1 MAKIAV
7 VEDNDAMRAQLCG
20 FIAQYAQES
29 GHQLDVT
36 AFSDGAQLVEPY
48 RLGFDIIFLDIEMPK
63 LGGMPTAER
72 IRRQDPDVVL
82 VFVTNMAQYAIRGY
96 EVNALDFVLKPV
108 SYYQFST
115 KLERALQRIQR
126 RRGGQV
132 ALQVSGG
139 VQLLDTDDI
148 LYLET
153 RDRLLHY
160 HTATDTW
167 SVRGSL
173 LKAEKDLAAYHFARC
188 NQCYLVNLRHVRGV
202 QDDLVQVGE
211 ERLEISRR
219 QRTAFLAALAAYV
232 GGAL

>member
-36 AFSDGAQLVEPY
+36 AFSDGAQFVEPY
-48 RLGFDIIFLDIEMPK
+48 RPGFDIIFLDIEMPK

-82 VFVTNMAQYAIRGY
+82 VFITNMAQYAIRGY
-96 EVNALDFVLKPV
+96 EVDALDFVLKPV

-126 RRGGQV
+126 RRGILGSECADTQNAGSQRNEHCAKNAFPNSLFHGKFLSV
-132 ALQVSGG
+132 MYGG
-139 VQLLDTDDI
+139 V
-148 LYLET
+148 
-153 RDRLLHY
+153 
-160 HTATDTW
+160 
-167 SVRGSL
+167 
-173 LKAEKDLAAYHFARC
+173 
-188 NQCYLVNLRHVRGV
+188 
-202 QDDLVQVGE
+202 
-211 ERLEISRR
+211 
-219 QRTAFLAALAAYV
+219 V
-232 GGAL
+232 GGK